1 MALETLLL
9 SVDAAATRTIRRIL
23 QDMGISLVEASSTS
37 AAADLL
43 ARRKFDALIGDCD
56 GLPGVEDLLQRLRHG
71 ASNRSVIVF
80 ALINGATSVRRAY
93 SLGANFVFEKPLDVD
108 RASRS
113 FRAALGLM
121 ARERRRYYRVEVALA
136 VTCDFGNG
144 SPQKVTATN
153 LSETGLAVRAAHKL
167 TEGAPVRLTFNLPN
181 GTPMDCRAEV
191 AWSTD
196 DGRAGLRLL
205 VLSEPARRQL
215 TTFVATAVNAEE
227 CLPPSTTSGYAG
239 AKHF

>member
-1 MALETLLL
+1 
-9 SVDAAATRTIRRIL
+9 
-23 QDMGISLVEASSTS
+23 
-37 AAADLL
+37 
-43 ARRKFDALIGDCD
+43 
-56 GLPGVEDLLQRLRHG
+56 
-71 ASNRSVIVF
+71 
-80 ALINGATSVRRAY
+80 
-93 SLGANFVFEKPLDVD
+93 
-108 RASRS
+108 
-113 FRAALGLM
+113 M

-153 LSETGLAVRAAHKL
+153 LSETGLAVRAAYKL
-167 TEGAPVRLTFNLPN
+167 TQGAPVRLTFNLPN

-205 VLSEPARRQL
+205 VLSEMGRRQL

-227 CLPPSTTSGYAG
+227 CLPPTSTDGYAG
-239 AKHF
+239 AKPF